1 MWTSQARGP
10 CGRPVVRLL
19 EGLSRGTTV
28 LWVWAVA
35 GSRVLMPTGA
45 PTRAADRDPS
55 CRRPDGSFSCANTP
69 AKTVLTG
76 ELSPNDPK
84 VVARATALA
93 NELGEPVAYS
103 DGRTTRTFFPDVT

>member
-1 MWTSQARGP
+1 MWRAGEAATRGRLGKVVAWTIALGLGGCGLAGLDAYGRPDPCRGP
-10 CGRPVVRLL
+10 GSVVQ
-19 EGLSRGTTV
+19 
-28 LWVWAVA
+28 A
-35 GSRVLMPTGA
+35 
-45 PTRAADRDPS
+45 
-55 CRRPDGSFSCANTP
+55 PDGSFSCANTP

-103 DGRTTRTFFPDVT
+103 DGRTTRTFFPEMT